1 MKKKRILTI
10 LVVACLLVGGLWF
23 LQKLLTPKYIN
34 EIIEGRLIADY
45 YDNAGGNDVVFIG
58 DCEVYE
64 NISPITLWED
74 YGITS
79 YIRGSAQQLI
89 WQSYYLMEETLK
101 YEKPKVMV
109 FNVLSMK
116 YGEPQNEAYN
126 RMTLDGMRWSDSKVN
141 SIKASMTD
149 EEEFITYLFPLLR
162 YHSRWSELS
171 GEDFE
176 YLFKTKR
183 SFHQGYL
190 MRVDVRPVTSY
201 PSPTPLQD
209 YQFSDTSY
217 EYLDKMVKLC
227 RDNGVELV
235 LMKAPSIYP
244 YWYDEWEEQM
254 EDYAEKN
261 GLLYINFL
269 ELLDETGID
278 FDTDTYDNGL
288 HLNLSGA
295 EKLAKYLGAE
305 LSETYQLPDHRG
317 DAQVAAKWQEKS
329 DFYHEMEADQYR
341 ELEEY
346 GYLKSYGGRKPA
358 GQED

>member
-1 MKKKRILTI
+1 MKKKRFLTVLI
-10 LVVACLLVGGLWF
+10 ALCLLVGSLWL
-23 LQKLLTPKYIN
+23 LQRLLSPKYIN
-34 EIIEGRLIADY
+34 DIIEGRLISEY
-45 YDNAGGNDVVFIG
+45 YDNAGGNDVIFIG

-64 NISPITLWED
+64 NISPITLWEE

-89 WQSYYLMEETLK
+89 WQSYYLMEETLQ

-109 FNVLSMK
+109 FNVLSMM
-116 YGEPQNEAYN
+116 YDEPQSEAYN
-126 RMTLDGMRWSDSKVN
+126 RMTLDGMRWSWSKVE
-141 SIKASMTD
+141 SIQASMT
-149 EEEFITYLFPLLR
+149 EEESFLSYVFPLLR

-171 GEDFE
+171 GEDFT
-176 YLFKTKR
+176 YLFQTKK

-201 PSPTPLQD
+201 PSQTPLAD
-209 YQFSDTSY
+209 YQFSQICYD
-217 EYLDKMVKLC
+217 YLDRMVQLC

-244 YWYDEWEEQM
+244 VWYEEWDQQM
-254 EDYAEKN
+254 EDYAEEN
-261 GLLYINFL
+261 GLLYLNFL
-269 ELLDETGID
+269 DLVEEVGID
-278 FDTDTYDNGL
+278 FGTDTYDNGL

-295 EKLAKYLGAE
+295 EKLASYLGGI
-305 LSETYQLPDHRG
+305 LQETYGLTDHRG
-317 DAQVAAKWQEKS
+317 DTEVAAKWQEKV

-346 GYLKSYGGRKPA
+346 GYLKSYGGRAPS
-358 GQED
+358 EE